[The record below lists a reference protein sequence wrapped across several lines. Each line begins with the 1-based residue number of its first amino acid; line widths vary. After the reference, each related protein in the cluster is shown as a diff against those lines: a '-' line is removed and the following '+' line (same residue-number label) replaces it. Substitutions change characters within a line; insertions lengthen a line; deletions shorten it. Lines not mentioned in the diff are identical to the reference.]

1 MTPKYSHNP
10 QRVNAQEILLKA
22 FQLLETFLATSRC
35 VYFKALFPGLI
46 PTCDNRK
53 YSQKFLLH
61 HRCMCKRWPK
71 PTGST
76 GSKALQKCWKFLRKV
91 WGLFFLQVE
100 WSQLQNMKLSKTVCS
115 KWNGTSDKL
124 VLSAAS
130 VWGAG
135 KVRCNSLFLLM
146 IVIVQ
151 ICFCKITWETLPYRQ
166 LINVTPLKLLM
177 GLEMSIIDLR
187 HHDYFKS
194 QLRFSLLN

>member
-1 MTPKYSHNP
+1 MSILKPFSLASFPPVTIISIAKNLYCVTGACAKDGQNRQGAPALKLC
-10 QRVNAQEILLKA
+10 RNAESFSERCAGFSVLL
-22 FQLLETFLATSRC
+22 
-35 VYFKALFPGLI
+35 
-46 PTCDNRK
+46 
-53 YSQKFLLH
+53 
-61 HRCMCKRWPK
+61 
-71 PTGST
+71 
-76 GSKALQKCWKFLRKV
+76 
-91 WGLFFLQVE
+91 VE
-100 WSQLQNMKLSKTVCS
+100 WPQLQNMKLSKTVCS

-130 VWGAG
+130 GWGAG